1 MLNSSYLIKKKYAN
15 NLNNILKQNNFFF
28 FWNLKQISKKE
39 ILNLLSMIG
48 FKNIWLK
55 KNLFSILFLKSSNKM
70 LYSLLKNQSFFSYG
84 NLNNI
89 NINDLYSF
97 LQKYNNQFIFLGIIY
112 NNNLFFDKKRF
123 FENYKTFS
131 SINNKNKFY
140 LPLLN
145 KSFFYTIYQKKDLF
159 NAYQI
164 ALYKKNFSIIL

>member
-1 MLNSSYLIKKKYAN
+1 
-15 NLNNILKQNNFFF
+15 
-28 FWNLKQISKKE
+28 
-39 ILNLLSMIG
+39 
-48 FKNIWLK
+48 
-55 KNLFSILFLKSSNKM
+55 M